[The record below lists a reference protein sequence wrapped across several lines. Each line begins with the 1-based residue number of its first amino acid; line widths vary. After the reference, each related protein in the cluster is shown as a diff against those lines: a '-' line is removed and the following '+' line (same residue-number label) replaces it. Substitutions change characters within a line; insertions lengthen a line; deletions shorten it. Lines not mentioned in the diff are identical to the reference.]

1 MARIEKLII
10 VGAGLIGGSFSLALK
25 KAGAV
30 GEVVGV
36 GRRPETLQRAQQL
49 GVIDAAGGYDRATFS
64 GASLVLIATPVGQ
77 MQPVMR
83 AMAPLL
89 DKTTVVTDGGSTKQ
103 DVVKLARAELA
114 AHLPRVVPGHPIAG
128 TEHSGPEA
136 AFPELYRGR
145 RTVLTPLPESLPES
159 VALVRAAWETCGAR
173 VTELPAAD
181 HDAALAAVSHLP
193 HLLAFALVDELGLRP
208 NGEQMFSFS
217 GGGFRDFTRIASSH
231 PEMWRDIALANQAA
245 LSSELR
251 RYRDKLAVLQGLLD
265 AGDGTAMQD
274 MFERAR
280 VARARWLPSL
290 QPPVQPAGK

>member
-1 MARIEKLII
+1 MVRINKLVI

-36 GRRPETLQRAQQL
+36 GRRRETLEKAQQL
-49 GVIDAAGGYDRATFS
+49 GVIDVIGGYDSDTFK
-64 GASLVLIATPVGQ
+64 GAGLVLIATPVGQ

-114 AHLPRVVPGHPIAG
+114 AHLARVVPGHPIAG

-145 RTVLTPLPESLPES
+145 RTVLTPLPESLPEA

-173 VTELPAAD
+173 VTELPAGD

-245 LSSELR
+245 LSAELV
-251 RYRDKLAVLQGLLD
+251 RYRDKLAVLQRLLD

-280 VARARWLPSL
+280 TARARWLPV
-290 QPPVQPAGK
+290 VQSAAK